1 MLLLSDRAKLVAQG
15 VNVDSVVAEVATR
28 LRAMAGVAR
37 VDRPAAFSAKD
48 TADPVSR
55 RWMHQ
60 VSADGG
66 VELVVTLKPYSIWSY
81 PNAPIAMHG
90 QPTELDSHVPLI
102 LWGPGTR
109 RGVYGGT
116 LITRDRAPAPNP
128 ARPPIPPAAPGQ
140 RGVMQSPGTA
150 SREDRAATPT

>member
-60 VSADGG
+60 VTADGG
-66 VELVVTLKPYSIWSY
+66 VELVVTLKPYSIW
-81 PNAPIAMHG
+81 
-90 QPTELDSHVPLI
+90 
-102 LWGPGTR
+102 
-109 RGVYGGT
+109 
-116 LITRDRAPAPNP
+116 RDRKSTRLNSSHSQISYA
-128 ARPPIPPAAPGQ
+128 
-140 RGVMQSPGTA
+140 VFCLKK
-150 SREDRAATPT
+150 